1 MNVNNSIMNKFRNQQ
16 RSKIKVQSYRVG
28 TQRDG
33 VDGVLELLLLILKVT
48 SPTKLYFAIK

>member
-16 RSKIKVQSYRVG
+16 RSKTKVQSYRVG